1 MPRREAGATAVW
13 DGKEILFIGGTR
25 AGARGPAP
33 RGLAYN
39 PVTNRWRLLPAMAF
53 PRSGFA
59 AVWTGRQLL
68 VWGGVTASG
77 TPPPRGEAFIPA
89 AGTWRTLPA
98 APLRGRESPVAVWT
112 GRQMIL
118 WGGFRNGNPFNGFTD
133 GAGYTPAR

>member
-1 MPRREAGATAVW
+1 
-13 DGKEILFIGGTR
+13 
-25 AGARGPAP
+25 
-33 RGLAYN
+33 
-39 PVTNRWRLLPAMAF
+39 MAF

-68 VWGGVTASG
+68 IWGGVTASG
-77 TPPPRGEAFIPA
+77 TRTTHGEAYTPA
-89 AGTWRTLPA
+89 TNTWTALPA

-118 WGGFRNGNPFNGFTD
+118 WGGFRNGNPFSGFTD